1 MNTERLMAK
10 IAIIQESA
18 VVLDKVKTI
27 DKAVAIIS
35 QVAAQGAELVVFTEA
50 FIAGYP
56 AWIWRL
62 KPGGDW
68 GISEQL
74 HQLLLQNAIDLDS
87 DDLAPIQRAA
97 KEHKLTVV
105 CGINERDSQNSRATL
120 YNSVVTISAD
130 GEIANCHRKLM
141 PTNPERMVWGM
152 GDATGLKVTDT
163 PVGRIASLICWESYM
178 PLARYALYAQ
188 GVEIYIAPTYDS
200 GEGWIG
206 TMQHIAREGRCWVL
220 SCGVALERS
229 DLPTDFPDLDRL
241 YPENEPWIN
250 PGDSVVIAP
259 GGKIVYGPLHQQKKH
274 IIVEKDV
281 ACAAIAK
288 RALDVTGHYARAD
301 IFTLEVNKKAQQS
314 FKFSD

>member
-1 MNTERLMAK
+1 MAK

-18 VVLDKVKTI
+18 VVLNKTKTI
-27 DKAVAIIS
+27 DKAVRIIE
-35 QVAAQGAELVVFTEA
+35 QVAAQGAELVVFCEA
-50 FIAGYP
+50 FVAGYP

-74 HQLLLQNAIDLDS
+74 HQLLLQNSVDLS
-87 DDLAPIQRAA
+87 SSDLAPIQEAA
-97 KEHKLTVV
+97 REHQLTVV
-105 CGINERDSQNSRATL
+105 CGINERDSCNSRATI
-120 YNSVVTISAD
+120 YNSVVTISVD
-130 GEIANCHRKLM
+130 GSIVNCHRKLM

-152 GDATGLKVTDT
+152 GDASGLKVTDT
-163 PVGRIASLICWESYM
+163 TVGRIGSLICWESYM

-188 GVEIYIAPTYDS
+188 GLEIYIAPTYDS

-229 DLPTDFPDLDRL
+229 DLPADFPDLDRL
-241 YPENEPWIN
+241 YPDTESWIN
-250 PGDSVVIAP
+250 PGDSVIIAP
-259 GGKIVYGPLHQQKKH
+259 GGEIVYGPLHQQKKN
-274 IIVEKDV
+274 IILDIDV
-281 ACAAIAK
+281 DRAAIAK

-301 IFTLEVNKKAQQS
+301 IFTLEVNNRVQQS
-314 FKFSD
+314 IKFTH